1 MAQANIKQKI
11 AAFEKH
17 KHGVHRERESK
28 QGTSHK
34 LADYTR

>member
-11 AAFEKH
+11 ATLEKH
-17 KHGVHRERESK
+17 KHGVHPERESK
-28 QGTSHK
+28 RGTFHK